1 MTSNPVT
8 AKFQPVPLRHWFVL
22 ALFAAGVAAAIWVFV
37 TVLTNSSA
45 ARVMSERQNA
55 EEIVQENRA
64 FCTRFGMAPD
74 TPAFSTCANELAQ
87 IRQRQ
92 EDRWKRD
99 FDLF

>member
-1 MTSNPVT
+1 MTSSLMTPKV
-8 AKFQPVPLRHWFVL
+8 QPVALRTWIVCVL
-22 ALFAAGVAAAIWVFV
+22 FGVAAAAGTWIFV
-37 TVLTNSSA
+37 SALINAPA
-45 ARVMSERQNA
+45 ARAMIERQNA